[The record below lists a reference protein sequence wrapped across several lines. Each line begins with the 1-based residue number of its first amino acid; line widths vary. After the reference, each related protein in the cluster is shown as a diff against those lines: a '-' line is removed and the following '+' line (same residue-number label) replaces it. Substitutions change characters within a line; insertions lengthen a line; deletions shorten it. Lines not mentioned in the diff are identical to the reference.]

1 MMKEKLSNLIFRAI
15 EGAKKSGEIE
25 IEETPEIV
33 LERPK
38 EKAHGDWA
46 TNVAMVLASRMKTS
60 PLKIARSIVEHLDD
74 KQRYLAH
81 VEIAGPG
88 FINFYLSDAWL
99 YDVLR
104 EIERKGE
111 KFGTCDVGRGI
122 KVQVEFVSAN
132 PVGPMHIGHGRWA
145 AVGDSLT
152 NLLAAAGYDAQRE
165 FYIND
170 YGTQMGIFGR
180 SVAARY
186 CELLGREAPFLEGG
200 YGGEYVRDIA
210 REIVGKE
217 GGKYLELSED
227 ERKRVFL
234 ERAYSQV
241 LEHMK
246 KVLSEMGVEFDV
258 WFSERTLHKSGAIQ
272 ATIDELRDKGYIYD
286 RDGAIWLQTTTFGDD
301 KDRVLVRE
309 NGEPTYFAADIAYHK
324 NKLERGFDRVI
335 NIWGADHHGYVGRMK
350 AAIQALSYPSE
361 ILEVIIGQLV
371 NLLRGGEPVRMS
383 KRTGEMITLE
393 ELLQEVGRD
402 AARFFFLMRG
412 TDSPLDFDIELA
424 KSQSSENPVYYVQY
438 AHARICSIMKF
449 AEDRGFSPVSAED
462 ARLELLTEESELDLI
477 RKLAEFEEV
486 VERAALLR
494 IPHILTKYAQDLA
507 ALFHVFYTQCRV
519 IGGDLGLS
527 RARFVLARCS
537 RQVLKNVLALIGV
550 SAPESM

>member
-1 MMKEKLSNLIFRAI
+1 MKEKLSDLIFRAI
-15 EGAKKSGEIE
+15 ERAKKSGEIE

-38 EKAHGDWA
+38 EKIHGDWA
-46 TNVAMVLASRMKTS
+46 TNIAMVLASQVKTS
-60 PLKIARSIVEHLDD
+60 PLKVAKSIIDHLDD
-74 KQRYLAH
+74 KQHYLAR

-88 FINFYLSDAWL
+88 FINFYLSNAWL

-111 KFGTCDVGRGI
+111 NFGTCNVGQGI
-122 KVQVEFVSAN
+122 RVQVEFVSAN

-145 AVGDSLT
+145 AVGDSLA
-152 NLLAAAGYDAQRE
+152 NLLTAAGYDAQRE

-170 YGTQMGIFGR
+170 YGTQMSIFGK

-186 CELLGREAPFLEGG
+186 CELLGREISFPEGG
-200 YGGEYVRDIA
+200 YEGEYVRDIA
-210 REIVGKE
+210 REVMEEE

-227 ERKRVFL
+227 EREEVFL

-241 LEHMK
+241 LEHTER
-246 KVLSEMGVEFDV
+246 VLSEMGAEFDV
-258 WFSERTLHKSGAIQ
+258 WFSERTLHKSGAIR
-272 ATIDELRDKGYIYD
+272 ATIDELREKGYVYD
-286 RDGAIWLQTTTFGDD
+286 KDGAVWLRTTTFGDD
-301 KDRVLVRE
+301 KDRVLIRE

-324 NKLERGFDRVI
+324 NKLERGFDRLI

-350 AAIQALSYPSE
+350 AAIQALGYPSE
-361 ILEVIIGQLV
+361 VLEVIIGQLV

-383 KRTGEMITLE
+383 KRTGEMVTLE

-402 AARFFFLMRG
+402 ATRFFFLMRG

-462 ARLELLTEESELDLI
+462 ARLELLAEESELDLI
-477 RKLAEFEEV
+477 RKLAEFKEV
-486 VERAALLR
+486 VGRAALSR

-519 IGGDLGLS
+519 ISEDLELS

-537 RQVLKNVLALIGV
+537 RQVLRNALALIGV

>member
-1 MMKEKLSNLIFRAI
+1 MKEKLSDLIFRAI
-15 EGAKKSGEIE
+15 ERAKKSGEIE

-38 EKAHGDWA
+38 EKIHGDWA
-46 TNVAMVLASRMKTS
+46 TNIAMVLASQVKTS
-60 PLKIARSIVEHLDD
+60 PLKVAKSIIDHLDD
-74 KQRYLAH
+74 KQHYLAR

-88 FINFYLSDAWL
+88 FINFYLSNAWL

-111 KFGTCDVGRGI
+111 NFGTCNVGQGI
-122 KVQVEFVSAN
+122 RVQVEFVSAN

-145 AVGDSLT
+145 AVGDSLA
-152 NLLAAAGYDAQRE
+152 NLLTAAGYDAQRE

-170 YGTQMGIFGR
+170 YGTQMSIFGK

-186 CELLGREAPFLEGG
+186 CELLGREISFPEGG
-200 YGGEYVRDIA
+200 YEGEYVRDIA
-210 REIVGKE
+210 REVMEEE

-227 ERKRVFL
+227 EREEVFL

-241 LEHMK
+241 LEHTER
-246 KVLSEMGVEFDV
+246 VLSEMGAEFDV
-258 WFSERTLHKSGAIQ
+258 WFSERTLHKSGAIR
-272 ATIDELRDKGYIYD
+272 ATIDELREKGYVYD
-286 RDGAIWLQTTTFGDD
+286 KNGAVWLRTTTFGDD
-301 KDRVLVRE
+301 KDRVLIRE

-324 NKLERGFDRVI
+324 NKLERGFDRLI

-350 AAIQALSYPSE
+350 AAIQALGYPSE
-361 ILEVIIGQLV
+361 VLEVIIGQLV

-383 KRTGEMITLE
+383 KRTGEMVTLE

-402 AARFFFLMRG
+402 ATRFFFLMRG

-462 ARLELLTEESELDLI
+462 ARLELLAEESELDLI
-477 RKLAEFEEV
+477 RKLAEFKEV
-486 VERAALLR
+486 VGRAALSR

-519 IGGDLGLS
+519 ISEDLELS

-537 RQVLKNVLALIGV
+537 RQVLRNALALIGV

>member
-1 MMKEKLSNLIFRAI
+1 MKEKLSDLIFRAI
-15 EGAKKSGEIE
+15 ERAKKSGEIE

-38 EKAHGDWA
+38 EKIHGDWA
-46 TNVAMVLASRMKTS
+46 TNIAMVLASQVKTS
-60 PLKIARSIVEHLDD
+60 PLKVAKSIIDHLDD
-74 KQRYLAH
+74 KQHYLAR

-88 FINFYLSDAWL
+88 FINFYLSNAWL

-111 KFGTCDVGRGI
+111 NFGTCNVGQGI
-122 KVQVEFVSAN
+122 RVQVEFVSAN

-145 AVGDSLT
+145 AVGDSLA
-152 NLLAAAGYDAQRE
+152 NLLTAAGYDAQRE

-170 YGTQMGIFGR
+170 YGTQMSIFGK

-186 CELLGREAPFLEGG
+186 CELLGREISFPEGG
-200 YGGEYVRDIA
+200 YEGEYVRDIA
-210 REIVGKE
+210 REVMEEE

-227 ERKRVFL
+227 EREEVFL

-241 LEHMK
+241 LEHTER
-246 KVLSEMGVEFDV
+246 VLSEMGAEFDV
-258 WFSERTLHKSGAIQ
+258 WFSERTLHKSGAIR
-272 ATIDELRDKGYIYD
+272 ATIDELREKGYVYD
-286 RDGAIWLQTTTFGDD
+286 KDGAVWLRTTTFGDD
-301 KDRVLVRE
+301 KDRVLIRE

-324 NKLERGFDRVI
+324 NKLERGFDRLI

-350 AAIQALSYPSE
+350 AAIQALGYPSE
-361 ILEVIIGQLV
+361 VLEVIIGQLV

-383 KRTGEMITLE
+383 KRTGEMVTLE

-402 AARFFFLMRG
+402 ATRFFFLMRG

-462 ARLELLTEESELDLI
+462 ALLELLAEESELDLI
-477 RKLAEFEEV
+477 RKLAEFEEI
-486 VERAALLR
+486 VERAALSR

-519 IGGDLGLS
+519 ISEDLELS

-537 RQVLKNVLALIGV
+537 RQVLRNALALIGV
-550 SAPESM
+550 SAPGSM